1 MPRFYFH
8 YQDGGR
14 RRDDPEGVVLPDAEA
29 AWYQAVRSA
38 REIVNHH
45 MRIGC
50 LRPGQCVEIADERG
64 QPINAVP
71 LDEVVGVAF

>member
-1 MPRFYFH
+1 M
-8 YQDGGR
+8 
-14 RRDDPEGVVLPDAEA
+14 EIVLPDAEA

-38 REIVNHH
+38 REIVNRQ

-50 LRPGQCVEIADERG
+50 LEPGQCVEIADEKG

-71 LDEVVGVAF
+71 LDEVAGVAF